1 MEKVENMTTKN
12 VENGTSGKTGR
23 LLSDSD
29 LDSVVGGCYNGH
41 VYMKFGVQGMNAAAP
56 PDTSFRV

>member
-1 MEKVENMTTKN
+1 MEKVENRTTQN
-12 VENGTSGKTGR
+12 VENGTSGETER
-23 LLSDSD
+23 LLPDRD
-29 LDSVVGGCYNGH
+29 LDSVVGGHNGH